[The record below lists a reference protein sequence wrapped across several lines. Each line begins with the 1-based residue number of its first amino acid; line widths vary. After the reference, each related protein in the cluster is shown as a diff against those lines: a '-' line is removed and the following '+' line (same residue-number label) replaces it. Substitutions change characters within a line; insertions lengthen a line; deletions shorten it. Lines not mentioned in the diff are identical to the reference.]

1 MRIRHRVIQL
11 AAAAIL
17 GPLAALP
24 AAAACDDMWD
34 WVNMACRHV
43 VDTYSDGRNEIIV
56 SGFAWHIPA
65 TWTPEA
71 RAQENQ
77 NAWGGGWS
85 RTRESDEHV
94 TENVFFLVF
103 NDSHSEPEY
112 QIGYGWN
119 YFWRERDSV
128 QPGLGYTVMLV
139 QRPDIA
145 NGIPFPAILPLFSLR
160 YQKATLIT
168 TFIPTLNGGI
178 NHGSILYIFGSI
190 GID

>member
-1 MRIRHRVIQL
+1 MRIRRRAIQL

-43 VDTYSDGRNEIIV
+43 VDTYGNGKNQLLV
-56 SGFAWHIPA
+56 SGYSWHIPA

-71 RAQENQ
+71 RAQENEL
-77 NAWGGGWS
+77 AWGAGWA
-85 RTRESDEHV
+85 RTVEHDDGV

-103 NDSHSEPEY
+103 DDSHRQPEY

-119 YFWRERDSV
+119 YFWGDRDSL
-128 QPGLGYTVMLV
+128 QPGLGYTVMIA
-139 QRPDIA
+139 QRPDIW
-145 NGIPFPAILPLFSLR
+145 GGVPFPAILPLFSLR

>member
-1 MRIRHRVIQL
+1 MR
-11 AAAAIL
+11 
-17 GPLAALP
+17 
-24 AAAACDDMWD
+24 
-34 WVNMACRHV
+34 RHV
-43 VDTYSDGRNEIIV
+43 GLGQHGVPPRRRHLQHGNNEILV
-56 SGFAWHIPA
+56 SGYAWHIPS
-65 TWTPEA
+65 TWTAEA
-71 RAQENQ
+71 RAQENP

-85 RTRESDEHV
+85 RTLERDEHV

-119 YFWRERDSV
+119 YFWGERDSV

-168 TFIPTLNGGI
+168 TFIPTLNGGDQPRQHPVHLRLDR
-178 NHGSILYIFGSI
+178 NRLMVPA
-190 GID
+190 

>member
-1 MRIRHRVIQL
+1 MRIRRWTLRL

-17 GPLAALP
+17 GPLAASSAL
-24 AAAACDDMWD
+24 AACDDMWD

-43 VDTYSDGRNEIIV
+43 VDTYSNGHNEILV
-56 SGFAWHIPA
+56 SGYAWHIPS
-65 TWTPEA
+65 TWTAEA
-71 RAQENQ
+71 RANENEL
-77 NAWGGGWS
+77 AWGAGWS
-85 RTRESDEHV
+85 RTLERDDNV

-103 NDSHSEPEY
+103 NDSHSQPEF
-112 QIGYGWN
+112 QVGYGWN
-119 YFWRERDSV
+119 YFWGERDSI
-128 QPGLGYTVMLV
+128 QPGLGYTVMIV

-160 YQKATLIT
+160 YQKATLIS
-168 TFIPTLNGGI
+168 TFIPTLNGGV